1 MIPTFAAGLLPS
13 KRFIGSFQ
21 GIAPST
27 ASIQTVTL
35 QVTAAWNYVDPWFV
49 FTNVTPAMVQEC
61 RLKIGGN
68 IIQRWAGADLDAFNQ
83 YDNLPAVSINNVFK
97 LPFRRM
103 GIRGGAQAISFTP
116 PGAFVSGSA
125 RDLAYETTLNSG
137 SDGTNGGTQ
146 PGYAA
151 ITNIVVEFDLVNTT
165 SSQPAISLYARV
177 TPPQAG
183 GPGSVRRIDKQSL
196 LISNGQVQITKQQ
209 MGLDAL
215 RPYLNRIVLV
225 NPDPGNVTFDTF
237 QLRYGTNDWWT
248 ISAAL
253 LNQGASEDNLRTT
266 NQPAYYILDF
276 QEEGWG
282 DTFLDMSASNAD
294 ILLTFTAAGVTTL
307 NNMVFYMDTLG
318 LPFSANS

>member
-1 MIPTFAAGLLPS
+1 MIPSFTAGLLPS

-27 ASIQTVTL
+27 AGVQTVTL

-49 FTNVTPAMVQEC
+49 FTNVTAAMVQEC

-68 IIQRWAGADLDAFNQ
+68 IIQRWAGVDLDGVNQ
-83 YDNLPAVSINNVFK
+83 YDKMPAVSVNKVFK

-103 GIRGGAQAISFTP
+103 GIIGGASAINF
-116 PGAFVSGSA
+116 ANAKYVSGAS
-125 RDLAYETTLNSG
+125 RDLAYETTLNTG
-137 SDGTNGGTQ
+137 SDGTLGDTQ
-146 PGYAA
+146 PGFAA
-151 ITNIVVEFDLVNTT
+151 IQNVVVEFDLINTT

-215 RPYLNRIVLV
+215 RPYLNRIILV
-225 NPDPGNVTFDTF
+225 NPDPVNVTFDTF
-237 QLRYGTNDWWT
+237 QMRYGTNDWWT

-253 LNQGASEDNLRTT
+253 LKQGASEDNYRTV
-266 NQPAYYILDF
+266 NQPNYYILDL

-282 DTFLDMSASNAD
+282 DTFLDLSASNAD
-294 ILLTFTAAGVTTL
+294 ILLSFQAAGVASL
-307 NNMVFYMDTLG
+307 NNMTFYMDTLG
-318 LPFSANS
+318 LPFSANA